1 MKFIYYPFTNFLGH
15 PSAWI
20 RVKRIPNQ
28 SPILDSKIAHLKT
41 KQQSQVI
48 VALKN
53 YLVFRYPL
61 LQNDHIKILRNS
73 DSISC
78 NAASKT
84 KPKINSAQFEPSNSQ
99 AIASHLE
106 SDQEWKPVSWKRA
119 FTLKQNSLVELFLRL
134 SNLTLYSDL
143 SLLTYLSTLMPSL
156 LSIFYGLSSESQN
169 HYYQN
174 PHGLM

>member
-1 MKFIYYPFTNFLGH
+1 MKFIYSPFTNFLGH
-15 PSAWI
+15 PSTWI

-28 SPILDSKIAHLKT
+28 SPILDSKIAHLKK

-73 DSISC
+73 ISF

-84 KPKINSAQFEPSNSQ
+84 KPKINSAQIEPSNSP

-134 SNLTLYSDL
+134 SNLTLHSDL

>member
-1 MKFIYYPFTNFLGH
+1 MKFIYSPFTNFLGH
-15 PSAWI
+15 PSTWI

-28 SPILDSKIAHLKT
+28 SPILDSKIAHLK
-41 KQQSQVI
+41 KKQSQVI

-73 DSISC
+73 ISF

-84 KPKINSAQFEPSNSQ
+84 KPKINSAQIEPSNSP